1 MIREGTK
8 LSIYG
13 ETDVG
18 QIREHNEDFIGWD
31 AHLGLLLLAD
41 GMGGH
46 NAGEVASELAV
57 NSIRDALQ
65 DVLSPDMV
73 SSNAI
78 DLNDAIRES
87 IIYALSLIHI

>member
-8 LSIYG
+8 LTIYG
-13 ETDVG
+13 ESDVG

-31 AHLGLLLLAD
+31 AHLGLVLLAD

-57 NSIRDALQ
+57 SSIRDALQ
-65 DVLSPDMV
+65 DVLGPEMASSRSP
-73 SSNAI
+73 SP
-78 DLNDAIRES
+78 
-87 IIYALSLIHI
+87 